1 MIRLLVWCAG
11 SVGWGYLIWR
21 YHYWHELFAVVVVV
35 LAAMWTLGG
44 AFAIS
49 RGRERGRNVGAN
61 APQGKSIFHD
71 AIAQAERARQEREA
85 ANK

>member
-1 MIRLLVWCAG
+1 LL
-11 SVGWGYLIWR
+11 
-21 YHYWHELFAVVVVV
+21 AVLVVM

-49 RGRERGRNVGAN
+49 RRRADGIPRPSN
-61 APQGKSIFHD
+61 APRGKSIFDD

-85 ANK
+85 AAK